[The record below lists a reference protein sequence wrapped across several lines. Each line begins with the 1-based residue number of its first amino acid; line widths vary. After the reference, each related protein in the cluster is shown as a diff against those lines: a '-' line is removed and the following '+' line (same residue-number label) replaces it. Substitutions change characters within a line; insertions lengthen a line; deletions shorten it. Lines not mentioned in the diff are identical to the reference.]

1 MKQLPGG
8 RRLSRKEFL
17 EVVGAGAAGSVA
29 LFATAG
35 CTTGPAEVVGSAQE
49 GAQAPPSKKKS
60 GADIKGATD
69 ALVTFITTA
78 SLRTMPD
85 DVIAVGKRCLIDG
98 FGVILAGSTVQGSAI
113 VRQYV
118 KAVTDKKEASVSA
131 RSV

>member
-1 MKQLPGG
+1 MTQVPRG

-29 LFATAG
+29 LFAAAG
-35 CTTGPAEVVGSAQE
+35 CTSGPAEVVGSAQE

-78 SLRTMPD
+78 SLRTVQENVNDSVTLYQKAGYHVTEHHPRYRKK
-85 DVIAVGKRCLIDG
+85 IAAL
-98 FGVILAGSTVQGSAI
+98 T
-113 VRQYV
+113 
-118 KAVTDKKEASVSA
+118 
-131 RSV
+131 